1 MIKILKK
8 VLANLKKK
16 IIIKKKSRSKKNLK
30 KKVKSY
36 CKEIE

>member
-30 KKVKSY
+30 KVKN
-36 CKEIE
+36 